1 MIKHSKK
8 NMSLRL
14 CEIKNKEKNM
24 SPRFFATKNKENKL
38 SYIFNVKNNRKRNML
53 FRRFATICMMIAL
66 AGMTAY
72 QDGLECVMAKEDDV
86 VTLRVCNWEEY
97 IDEGGWG
104 EDETISLSDK
114 DIIGENP
121 MYEDFEEW
129 YYDTYHQKVKVE
141 YSCFGT
147 NEELYNMLTLGDEYD
162 IVCPSEY
169 MIMKLMT
176 EDMLVPFSEEFF
188 DESIEENYYIKG
200 VSPFIRNAFETNEI
214 NGEPWSKY
222 AAGYMW
228 GITGIIYNPEE
239 VSYEEAS
246 TWKIMTNEKFHRRIT
261 IKDNVRDAFFGA
273 VGAVKAEK
281 LTSDSFINDPDYTKN
296 LAEEMN
302 DLSPETL
309 ETVLAYLQETR
320 ENVYSF
326 ETDSGKADMIS
337 GKVVAGYQW
346 SGDAV
351 YAMDQA
357 QADDFYLNFAV
368 PKESTNLYFDG
379 WVMLKSGIK
388 DDAKK
393 QHAAEAF
400 INYISMPENVVRNM
414 YYIGYTSVIS
424 GGDSNEIFDYLNYC
438 YGVEEV
444 EEDVVEYPL
453 GYFFSGETDDADYII
468 LTQKDQVDRQL
479 GAQYPSQETM
489 ERSAI
494 MRYFDADENAA
505 VNRMWIDVRCYNVKN
520 VPVYV
525 WIIIV
530 IFLIVA
536 AVFLIRGKIVANSI
550 RHRF

>member
-1 MIKHSKK
+1 
-8 NMSLRL
+8 
-14 CEIKNKEKNM
+14 
-24 SPRFFATKNKENKL
+24 
-38 SYIFNVKNNRKRNML
+38 
-53 FRRFATICMMIAL
+53 
-66 AGMTAY
+66 
-72 QDGLECVMAKEDDV
+72 
-86 VTLRVCNWEEY
+86 
-97 IDEGGWG
+97 
-104 EDETISLSDK
+104 
-114 DIIGENP
+114 
-121 MYEDFEEW
+121 
-129 YYDTYHQKVKVE
+129 
-141 YSCFGT
+141 
-147 NEELYNMLTLGDEYD
+147 
-162 IVCPSEY
+162 
-169 MIMKLMT
+169 
-176 EDMLVPFSEEFF
+176 
-188 DESIEENYYIKG
+188 
-200 VSPFIRNAFETNEI
+200 
-214 NGEPWSKY
+214 
-222 AAGYMW
+222 
-228 GITGIIYNPEE
+228 
-239 VSYEEAS
+239 
-246 TWKIMTNEKFHRRIT
+246 
-261 IKDNVRDAFFGA
+261 
-273 VGAVKAEK
+273 
-281 LTSDSFINDPDYTKN
+281 
-296 LAEEMN
+296 
-302 DLSPETL
+302 
-309 ETVLAYLQETR
+309 
-320 ENVYSF
+320 
-326 ETDSGKADMIS
+326 
-337 GKVVAGYQW
+337 
-346 SGDAV
+346 
-351 YAMDQA
+351 MDQA

-424 GGDSNEIFDYLNYC
+424 GGDSNEVFDYLNYC

-536 AVFLIRGKIVANSI
+536 TVFLIRGKIVANSI